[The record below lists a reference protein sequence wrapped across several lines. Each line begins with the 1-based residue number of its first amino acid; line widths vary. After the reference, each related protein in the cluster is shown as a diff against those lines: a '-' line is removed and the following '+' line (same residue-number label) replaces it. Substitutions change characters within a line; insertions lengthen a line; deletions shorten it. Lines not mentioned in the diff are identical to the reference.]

1 MNDWMEAS
9 ALEGRDMQLKTSK
22 ISEAVVRRLPIYL
35 RYLQHL
41 QDTNVKTVSSHELG
55 QKLDM
60 NPAQIRKDLA
70 YFGEFGRKGIGY
82 EVSYLIE
89 KIKQILKLDR
99 HLNVALIG
107 AGHLGIALSNYNR
120 YTREKLSIVAIFD
133 NDPSK
138 IGETVGQ
145 LPIQHIDELEQTVK
159 KLDIRIGMITVP
171 APFAQGV
178 ADRLVQAGVKGIL
191 NFAPVSLRVPP
202 DVLVRN
208 ADVTTELQALAYY
221 ID

>member
-1 MNDWMEAS
+1 MAPV
-9 ALEGRDMQLKTSK
+9 KTPK

-35 RYLQHL
+35 RYLQGL
-41 QDTNVKTVSSHELG
+41 QDLHIKTVSSYDLG

-82 EVSYLIE
+82 EVAYLVE

-99 HLNVALIG
+99 ELNVALIG

-120 YTREKLSIVAIFD
+120 YTKEKMQIVAIFD

-138 IGETVGQ
+138 VGVSVGN
-145 LPIQHIDELEQTVK
+145 LAIQHLDSLEQVVK
-159 KLDIRIGMITVP
+159 ERDVRIGMITVP
-171 APFAQGV
+171 ATEAQKV
-178 ADRLVQAGVKGIL
+178 ADRLVEAGVKGIL
-191 NFAPVSLRVPP
+191 NFAPVSIRVPH
-202 DVLVRN
+202 DVHLRN
-208 ADVTTELQALAYY
+208 ADLTTELQTVAYFL
-221 ID
+221 D